1 VKPDPELGKWSPHRR
16 AAVAD
21 ASGAGHFGPNPATNP
36 NFTHPGHRPP
46 GGADAAF
53 DPVGGDYWLRSLKAL
68 TGAGMLVAYGFF
80 GMVNEPDVSLGLADR
95 W

>member
-1 VKPDPELGKWSPHRR
+1 VKPDPEVGKWSPHRR

-46 GGADAAF
+46 G
-53 DPVGGDYWLRSLKAL
+53 
-68 TGAGMLVAYGFF
+68 T
-80 GMVNEPDVSLGLADR
+80 NETKRKIETAEESTS
-95 W
+95 

>member
-1 VKPDPELGKWSPHRR
+1 VKPDPEGASVHRTGR

-53 DPVGGDYWLRSLKAL
+53 DPVGGDYWLRSLNAL
-68 TGAGMLVAYGFF
+68 TGAGILVGYGFF
-80 GMVNEPDVSLGLADR
+80 GNGERA
-95 W
+95 